1 MSLYLSLLIFSIIFP
16 LILSFDKRVQFYR
29 MWPRLFP
36 SIIIVGAAYITADI
50 IFVKMGIWGF
60 NPDFHSKIII
70 LGLPLEEWLFF
81 IVIPYSSIF
90 IHYVFIRY
98 FPDKTLS
105 NTFVRIFTAILI
117 MIVLVITVLN
127 YDKTYT
133 LLNFSFLILA
143 LLLAVSDKSGLL
155 NRYYFSFL
163 IIMVPFFIVNGILTG
178 TLITGEV
185 VWYNNSEIIGF
196 RLLTVPV
203 EDIGYAFSLV
213 LFNLLLINRFSR
225 INGTDS
231 LKNLK
236 WR

>member
-1 MSLYLSLLIFSIIFP
+1 
-16 LILSFDKRVQFYR
+16 